1 MKIKNKN
8 NLILSL
14 IILVAIPIQLY
25 HLNILSLWYDESFSI
40 ILAKNSVQNLFEIA
54 KADVHPPLYYLLLHL
69 WIKVSANITFIRFFS
84 VLFSISSIIIAY
96 LFSKEILNEKVGLLT
111 SFSLSISPL
120 FVHHSQEIRM
130 YSLLLFFILTS
141 TYFFWKFAKDKK
153 ILSAILYV
161 FFSVCGFYT
170 HYYILFIIIAQLIY
184 LTSVNVLQGDII
196 KRLKTSLILGGSIFV
211 LYIPWL
217 KIFFSHL
224 LSSTGSGVQAL
235 PHSISLDNLAN
246 IILIFFFGE
255 AKTLPL
261 KSLFYFLYNYR
272 LENLYFLLILML
284 FFLPLI
290 LTIFLIKNKVLKND
304 DAIVQKSRD
313 VSPYTPTYNGV
324 LFILFLTIIP
334 FLFSCILIFIGGR
347 FYPRN
352 LIIILPFYLMLLSY
366 SILSIKP
373 IWIRLL
379 LTLLITFYLLNST
392 IRYHKYFIRDVTFN
406 VSYYLKYHENLE
418 NTAIFCTNPF
428 TFFPLKIYFNSEN
441 IYLLMTGKVTYINL
455 ITANKKEIIN
465 DKNFLK
471 QFPSIWIVLSEW
483 SIDDHLK
490 EELKLVEKR
499 WLDEKEWHKESEYPI
514 GSVKKIL
521 MIKYNQAHYIK

>member
-8 NLILSL
+8 NLILLL

-25 HLNILSLWYDESFSI
+25 HLDILSLWYDESFSI
-40 ILAKNSVQNLFEIA
+40 ILAKNGIQNLWEIA

-69 WIKVSANITFIRFFS
+69 WIKVSTNVTFIRFFS
-84 VLFSISSIIIAY
+84 VLFAITSIIIAY
-96 LFSKEILNEKVGLLT
+96 LFSKEILNEKVGLFT

-130 YSLLLFFILTS
+130 YSLLLFFMLTS
-141 TYFFWKFAKDKK
+141 TYFFWKFTKDKK

-184 LTSVNVLQGDII
+184 LTSVNVIQGDII
-196 KRLKTSLILGGSIFV
+196 KRLKTSLILAGSILI
-211 LYIPWL
+211 LYIPWI
-217 KIFFSHL
+217 KIFFTHFL
-224 LSSTGSGVQAL
+224 TSTGGGAQAL
-235 PHSISLDNLAN
+235 SHSPSLDSLTN
-246 IILIFFFGE
+246 IILIFLLGE
-255 AKTLPL
+255 AKTLPF

-272 LENLYFLLILML
+272 LENIYFILIHIL
-284 FFLPLI
+284 FLLPLI
-290 LTIFLIKNKVLKND
+290 STIFLIKNKLSKKD
-304 DAIVQKSRD
+304 GTDAQLIS
-313 VSPYTPTYNGV
+313 YNGI
-324 LFILFLTIIP
+324 LFILFLTIISL
-334 FLFSCILIFIGGR
+334 LFSCILIFIGGR

-366 SILSIKP
+366 SILSIKK

-379 LTLLITFYLLNST
+379 LTLLITFYLLTST

-406 VSYYLKYHENLE
+406 VSYYLKYHENLT

-428 TFFPLKIYFNSEN
+428 TFFPLKIYFDSEN
-441 IYLLMTGKVTYINL
+441 IYLLMTEKVTYINL

-471 QFPSIWIVLSEW
+471 QFPSIWIILSEW

-490 EELKLVEKR
+490 EELKSFEKR
-499 WLDEKEWHKESEYPI
+499 WLDEKVWEKESEYPV
-514 GSVKKIL
+514 GSVKRIL
-521 MIKYNQAHYIK
+521 MVKYNQTRYTK